1 MGKRT
6 QCLKKYC
13 FVKESVAGVSVIS
26 TRGKLEVL
34 QRHYECLGK
43 VSVDSDFNAWSCCF
57 LLFGSRGGGVV
68 LRQLREG
75 HIVNLFMKV
84 DKEHPGNNG
93 DIIYYTIECGREIV
107 L

>member
-1 MGKRT
+1 MLGVVVFC
-6 QCLKKYC
+6 CL
-13 FVKESVAGVSVIS
+13 AQG
-26 TRGKLEVL
+26 G
-34 QRHYECLGK
+34 G
-43 VSVDSDFNAWSCCF
+43 
-57 LLFGSRGGGVV
+57 GGGGVV